1 MSKQEQVKQALET
14 QLAEVSKELFAARS
28 VREIQ
33 FLQTKLAY
41 FKQRLKEAKKSKK

>member
-1 MSKQEQVKQALET
+1 MIPKTETREALEN
-14 QLAEVSKELFAARS
+14 QLAEISKELFNARS

-41 FKQRLKEAKKSKK
+41 FKQRLKETKRSKK

>member
-1 MSKQEQVKQALET
+1 MSKQDSLKQALES
-14 QLAEVSKELFAARS
+14 QLAEVSKELFNARS

-33 FLQTKLAY
+33 FLQTKMAY